1 VEPVV
6 KYSALLSLLL
16 KSAIIAI
23 SPQSLLDEER
33 DGSCVQVQMQGQL
46 TISDYTP
53 TYVVLVGER
62 EHQLR
67 VLSLSLVG

>member
-1 VEPVV
+1 
-6 KYSALLSLLL
+6 
-16 KSAIIAI
+16 
-23 SPQSLLDEER
+23 
-33 DGSCVQVQMQGQL
+33 VQMQGQL

-67 VLSLSLVG
+67 VLSLSLL